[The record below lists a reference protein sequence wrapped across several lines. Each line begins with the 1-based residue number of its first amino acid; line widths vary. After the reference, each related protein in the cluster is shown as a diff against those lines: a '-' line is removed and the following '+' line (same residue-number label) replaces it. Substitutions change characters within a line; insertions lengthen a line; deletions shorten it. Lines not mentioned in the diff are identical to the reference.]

1 MTEETK
7 LTRLDLGC
15 GTHKC
20 SPDWTGV
27 DCRQFDGVDVVA
39 DLTKPWPWEDGTVD
53 EIHASHFLEHL
64 DGPERVHFANEA
76 YRVLKPG
83 AKCVIVC
90 PHWAS
95 CRAYGDVTHKW
106 PPVSE
111 FWPFYLDRE
120 WRAVNAPH
128 NDGYTCDFTHGSG
141 PGLEAQ
147 ILTRNQEFQQ
157 FAARYFKEACQDI
170 HIHLTKRA

>member
-7 LTRLDLGC
+7 TLKLDLGC
-15 GTHKC
+15 GPNKC
-20 SPDWTGV
+20 GPDWTGV
-27 DCRQFDGVDVVA
+27 DCRQFQGVDVVA
-39 DLTKPWPWEDGTVD
+39 DLRERWPFGDGTVD

-64 DGPERVHFANEA
+64 TGEERVHFANEA

-83 AKCVIVC
+83 MRCVIVC

-111 FWPFYLDRE
+111 FWPFYLDAQ

-141 PGLEAQ
+141 PGLRADVLNRHPDYQ
-147 ILTRNQEFQQ
+147 N
-157 FAARYFKEACQDI
+157 FAAQNFKEACQDI
-170 HIHLTKRA
+170 HIHLTKRV